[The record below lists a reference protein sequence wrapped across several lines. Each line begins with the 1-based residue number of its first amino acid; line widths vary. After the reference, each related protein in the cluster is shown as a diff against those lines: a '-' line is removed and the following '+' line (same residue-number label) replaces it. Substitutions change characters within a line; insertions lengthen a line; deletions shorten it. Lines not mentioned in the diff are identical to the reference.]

1 MKNILII
8 GAGGRIAQTVISQ
21 IRDDKALNITLYLR
35 NPKKL
40 RTIDTSGFNIIQG
53 DVMDKAKL
61 TEAIKG
67 QEVVYVNLAG
77 NLGAMT
83 RNIVEAMKEVNPKG
97 HIIFISSIGIYDNP
111 VSCKLRPYREGA
123 DTVENSG
130 LDYTILR
137 PSWFTNDDE
146 INYEL
151 RSKGKSENTGTISR
165 KSLATVISRIIRH
178 PHVHRNQNLNV
189 SKAA

>member
-8 GAGGRIAQTVISQ
+8 GASGRIAQTVIRQ
-21 IRDDKALNITLYLR
+21 IRDDKELNITLYLR

-40 RTIDTSGFNIIQG
+40 RTIDTSDFNIIQG

-83 RNIVEAMKEVNPKG
+83 RNIVEAMKEVNPKR

-137 PSWFTNDDE
+137 LSWCTNDDE

-165 KSLATVISRIIRH
+165 KSLSTVISRIIRH
-178 PHVHRNQNLNV
+178 PYVHRNQNLNV

>member
-8 GAGGRIAQTVISQ
+8 GASGSLAQTVINQ
-21 IRDDKALNITLYLR
+21 IQDYKELNITLYLR
-35 NPKKL
+35 DPKKL
-40 RTIDTSGFNIIQG
+40 RNIQTSRFNIIQG

-61 TEAIKG
+61 TEAIKEK
-67 QEVVYVNLAG
+67 EVVYVNLAG

-83 RNIVEAMKEVNPKG
+83 RNIVEAMKEKDPKG
-97 HIIFISSIGIYDNP
+97 HLIFISSIGIYDNP
-111 VSCKLRPYREGA
+111 VSSNLRPYREGA
-123 DTVENSG
+123 DMVENSG

-178 PHVHRNQNLNV
+178 PQMHRNQNLNV
-189 SKAA
+189 SRAA